1 MVQKQFRMHG
11 YNKTRKRKNILL
23 KKLSTLLKFGKY
35 EEAAKIC
42 SRHSLKEIKDSL
54 LTEAYETSDFSFYS
68 FSLYMFTETRKN
80 EWIEISLS
88 LVIGPLCFV
97 DGAYSIGLFH
107 ARQLLA
113 NEYSIQNL
121 EMLLFFYNLPEK
133 LLENKEAIDIAK
145 QLLVIDS
152 NNKIAKKILLDINEN
167 D

>member
-1 MVQKQFRMHG
+1 M
-11 YNKTRKRKNILL
+11 L

-54 LTEAYETSDFSFYS
+54 LIEAYETSDFSFYS
-68 FSLYMFTETRKN
+68 FSLYMFTETRNN

-133 LLENKEAIDIAK
+133 LLEHKEAIDIAK